1 METSRRKQSTDV
13 KRISFESCCASP
25 RSTLHAFGS
34 SSCSK
39 ESRKSVSFAAKGTLV
54 RIIPAAIELTEDDVD
69 ALWYTKEE
77 FQLSR
82 KSQMFIVKL
91 MERGMS
97 SLEDDE
103 ELCPRGLESR
113 TRAGARRKTRTI
125 EASWDAVLGEQEKQ
139 WDEGRFSAWALARIH
154 FEASAQSSM
163 EAFLAAKRDAQ
174 YVENLTKR
182 ESLEL

>member
-1 METSRRKQSTDV
+1 METTRRRQSIDR
-13 KRISFESCCASP
+13 KRISFEACCASP

-34 SSCSK
+34 PSGNRDC
-39 ESRKSVSFAAKGTLV
+39 RKNVSFADKETLV
-54 RIIPAAIELTEDDVD
+54 RIIPATIELTEDDVD

-113 TRAGARRKTRTI
+113 TRLGARRKNETI

-139 WDEGRFSAWALARIH
+139 WQEGKFSAWSLARIY

-174 YVENLTKR
+174 FVENLKKL
-182 ESLEL
+182 ES